1 MSNFNMEPI
10 AKRVGRRVV
19 IYSRHSTMN
28 GKRYQNASG
37 EYENYELTF
46 YENCISIRQH
56 SDETGSYITWMPLD
70 DILSINEK
78 QVEGCQPIEL
88 KLQEY
93 DGLGKFLQK

>member
-1 MSNFNMEPI
+1 MEPI

-56 SDETGSYITWMPLD
+56 SYETG
-70 DILSINEK
+70 
-78 QVEGCQPIEL
+78 
-88 KLQEY
+88 
-93 DGLGKFLQK
+93 